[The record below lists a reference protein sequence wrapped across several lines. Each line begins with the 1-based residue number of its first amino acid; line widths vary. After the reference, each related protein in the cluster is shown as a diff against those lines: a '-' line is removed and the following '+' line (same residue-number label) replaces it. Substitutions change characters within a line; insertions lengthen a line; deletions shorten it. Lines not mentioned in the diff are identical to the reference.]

1 MDFNILLFRLGLD
14 PANFVNKEIVPVK
27 TEEGFLYEAEQKTD
41 NRICPH
47 CRSKN
52 VVINDYDWIEINCSE
67 TDQIRDT
74 LRIRK
79 VRFKCRDCNKT
90 FTPPLSGIERYART
104 SLHTINM
111 IVKDFFKKMTFRDI
125 GERYGITSA
134 RVIQIFDEKIP
145 CVPRR
150 NMPFVLC
157 IDEIRFH
164 EEIDQK
170 YCCVLYDFEKKEI
183 VDIIKNRQLAY
194 LEEYF
199 VKEVKERERNNVR
212 YFVSDMYDGYRTIRK
227 KYFKNALHIIDL
239 FHVITQMSRAVNQL
253 RVRAMKKIEE
263 DSNEYRYMKSH
274 WKNFLCRKE
283 NIPDKFYTSRK
294 TGEIFHY
301 DDLLYRCVLKDKDL
315 LEGYN
320 ILQDLYHYNQKQY
333 TFSEALLF
341 VESFAERLTST
352 GNEILSSVGYTYR
365 KWVVEIANGLAK
377 SQTGK
382 HYANGIAENIN
393 NHLKTIIKLSYGYHN
408 FERFRK
414 RAMMIVTYRKDLEN

>member
-90 FTPPLSGIERYART
+90 FAPPLVGIERYAKT

-170 YCCVLYDFEKKEI
+170 YCLRALRF
-183 VDIIKNRQLAY
+183 R
-194 LEEYF
+194 EEGDRRYHQKQTACLSRGVF
-199 VKEVKERERNNVR
+199 RE
-212 YFVSDMYDGYRTIRK
+212 GGEGKRK
-227 KYFKNALHIIDL
+227 KQRQILCF
-239 FHVITQMSRAVNQL
+239 
-253 RVRAMKKIEE
+253 
-263 DSNEYRYMKSH
+263 RY
-274 WKNFLCRKE
+274 
-283 NIPDKFYTSRK
+283 
-294 TGEIFHY
+294 
-301 DDLLYRCVLKDKDL
+301 V
-315 LEGYN
+315 
-320 ILQDLYHYNQKQY
+320 
-333 TFSEALLF
+333 
-341 VESFAERLTST
+341 
-352 GNEILSSVGYTYR
+352 
-365 KWVVEIANGLAK
+365 
-377 SQTGK
+377 
-382 HYANGIAENIN
+382 
-393 NHLKTIIKLSYGYHN
+393 
-408 FERFRK
+408 
-414 RAMMIVTYRKDLEN
+414 